1 MHREAVTDRKR
12 GNSLGFW
19 FFTFSLRVF
28 GLSGAYGLLYP
39 VSLYYLLFDRTVVAA
54 SMAYVK
60 RRFKH
65 HNFLQRIFDV
75 YRLFV
80 SQGKNLI
87 DRFAAV
93 AGGGD
98 FDVEVLGYERVM
110 NILANSE
117 RGIILL
123 TAHIGNWQLVMPS
136 LKKLEKTVYLLMR
149 PEDNLAVKRALKIGD
164 GSDAVRIISS
174 EDFLGGVLESMKALN
189 EGSIVS
195 IMGDRTYGH
204 NSTAVAFLGEKVDF
218 PSGAFSI
225 AAAAGCPVVV
235 LLSAKVGK
243 RKYVLDLTNVIEP
256 RYRSREKK
264 REHLQTSVQTFASV
278 LEEYVNRY
286 PFQWFVFRDIWQGN
300 A

>member
-1 MHREAVTDRKR
+1 MRREAARDRKR
-12 GNSLGFW
+12 GNTLGFW
-19 FFTFSLRVF
+19 FFTVSVRIF

-39 VSLYYLLFDRTVVAA
+39 VSLYYLLFDRAAVAA

-60 RRFKH
+60 RRFKQ

-87 DRFAAV
+87 DRFVAV

-149 PEDNLAVKRALKIGD
+149 PEDNPAVKRALKIHD
-164 GSDAVRIISS
+164 GTDAIRIISS
-174 EDFLGGVLESMKALN
+174 ENFLGGVLESMKALD

-204 NSTAVAFLGEKVDF
+204 NATSAAFLGEKVDF

-225 AAAAGCPVVV
+225 AAAAGCPVIV

-243 RKYVLDLTNVIEP
+243 RNYVLDLTNVIEP
-256 RYRSREKK
+256 RYRSREKR
-264 REHLQTSVQTFASV
+264 REDIQASVQAFASV
-278 LEEYVNRY
+278 LEKYVDRY